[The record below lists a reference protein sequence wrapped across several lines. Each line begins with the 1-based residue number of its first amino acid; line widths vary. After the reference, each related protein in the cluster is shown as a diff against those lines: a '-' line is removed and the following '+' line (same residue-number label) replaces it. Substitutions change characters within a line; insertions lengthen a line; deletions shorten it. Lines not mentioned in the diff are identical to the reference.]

1 MSVLLGVSKETV
13 ASSWMAAD
21 RSTGHR
27 RYQDEAERSG
37 PPVVFLVIQIISP
50 CLPVV
55 EGSVRPLDDFHETAR
70 AKKNAGI
77 LSRRASRRRLKGI
90 LATISASPRTR
101 RTAVCV
107 PREAHARP
115 GRDRPR
121 ARPGG
126 HCACPLARPW
136 VRLCRR
142 RSRRF
147 RVSVSVPVS
156 CRYRLVSCWPPLR
169 SWYDPC
175 RADSRPA
182 PFATSSC

>member
-13 ASSWMAAD
+13 ASCRMAAD

-77 LSRRASRRRLKGI
+77 LSRRASRRRFKGI
-90 LATISASPRTR
+90 LATISATPRTR

-115 GRDRPR
+115 GEFPLVHHPEEQPVEIGLERDQAVIALARSR
-121 ARPGG
+121 ARG
-126 HCACPLARPW
+126 C
-136 VRLCRR
+136 
-142 RSRRF
+142 
-147 RVSVSVPVS
+147 
-156 CRYRLVSCWPPLR
+156 
-169 SWYDPC
+169 
-175 RADSRPA
+175 
-182 PFATSSC
+182 